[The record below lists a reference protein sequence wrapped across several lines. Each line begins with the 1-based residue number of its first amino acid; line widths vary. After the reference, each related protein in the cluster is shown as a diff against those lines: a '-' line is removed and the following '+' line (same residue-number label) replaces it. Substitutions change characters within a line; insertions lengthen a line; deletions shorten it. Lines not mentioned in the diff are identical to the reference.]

1 MKKYIGILIMTVLIL
16 ILWGVPVKAA
26 SFGIS
31 SSKRQVKPNESF
43 TVSVGGQ
50 CIGRVNISVSNGT
63 ASTSSVWVEQGYTSV
78 KYCEM

>member
-31 SSKRQVKPNESF
+31 SSKRQVKPNEFYRFSRR
-43 TVSVGGQ
+43 TMYRKG
-50 CIGRVNISVSNGT
+50 
-63 ASTSSVWVEQGYTSV
+63 
-78 KYCEM
+78 